1 MRFWRFEINWIT
13 PEKEDAIV
21 MGSDIPFPVHIQ
33 TKQTKPLVKKATTR
47 KKDENQKPKR
57 TKKA

>member
-13 PEKEDAIV
+13 PEKENAVIFEQLK
-21 MGSDIPFPVHIQ
+21 FPVHIE

>member
-13 PEKEDAIV
+13 PEKENAVIFE
-21 MGSDIPFPVHIQ
+21 PLKFPVHIE